1 MADAHRTALSDQLR
15 VIADELEAL
24 AERVE
29 SIDKARDQEGCA

>member
-1 MADAHRTALSDQLR
+1 MAEAHRTALSDQLR

-29 SIDKARDQEGCA
+29 SNDKEPDGERRA